1 MSYNPIT
8 LENPYNKERV
18 LSFCLHFERGIM
30 RHKKQTQ
37 RFGLVFVLLLIP
49 CCALWFFYRWI
60 FGEDTIIAV
69 PIVLGVV
76 TSYMCA
82 YAFTGGRT
90 PYN

>member
-18 LSFCLHFERGIM
+18 LPFCLHFERGIM

-76 TSYMCA
+76 TSYICA

>member
-1 MSYNPIT
+1 
-8 LENPYNKERV
+8 
-18 LSFCLHFERGIM
+18 M

-76 TSYMCA
+76 TSYICA

-90 PYN
+90 PIQLLLTTVVPYREHVSRAS

>member
-1 MSYNPIT
+1 
-8 LENPYNKERV
+8 
-18 LSFCLHFERGIM
+18 M

-49 CCALWFFYRWI
+49 CCALWFFYRGI

-76 TSYMCA
+76 TSYICA
-82 YAFTGGRT
+82 YALTGGRT

>member
-1 MSYNPIT
+1 
-8 LENPYNKERV
+8 
-18 LSFCLHFERGIM
+18 M

-60 FGEDTIIAV
+60 FREDTIIAV

-76 TSYMCA
+76 TSSICA

>member
-1 MSYNPIT
+1 
-8 LENPYNKERV
+8 
-18 LSFCLHFERGIM
+18 M

-76 TSYMCA
+76 TSYICA
-82 YAFTGGRT
+82 YACTGGRT

>member
-18 LSFCLHFERGIM
+18 LPFCLHFERGIM